1 MRRTLLQ
8 RLSVTALRTQVS
20 LRGYHTCHHPK
31 YSKRLQFQ
39 EKKKKRKE
47 KKERKKEKVSNYK
60 LYTQEYYAER
70 EDGQYQ
76 VHTGKNTGLHK
87 KVYAVVFYKPRSE
100 HNH

>member
-8 RLSVTALRTQVS
+8 RLSVTALRTEVS
-20 LRGYHTCHHPK
+20 LTGYHTCHHPK

-39 EKKKKRKE
+39 ERGKKKKKSE
-47 KKERKKEKVSNYK
+47 QLVSNYK
-60 LYTQEYYAER
+60 LYTQEHYAQR
-70 EDGQYQ
+70 EQYQ